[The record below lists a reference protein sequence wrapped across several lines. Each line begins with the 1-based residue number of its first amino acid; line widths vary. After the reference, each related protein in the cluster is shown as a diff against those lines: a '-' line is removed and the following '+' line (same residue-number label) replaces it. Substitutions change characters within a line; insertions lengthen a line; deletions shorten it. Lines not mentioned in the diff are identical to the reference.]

1 MLAVIHTIPTAQ
13 RQVSQTLI
21 CLPARNE
28 SVWWVS
34 DLWVTEHTLQI
45 QFNPWL
51 LVLLRTWES
60 MLLKFNTWSFL
71 LPPMQ
76 GQRYGYMTPSM
87 ACAAGGDSGKSN
99 QGMKGETRQHIK
111 QRQFYAWRQSLPHLQ
126 DFAKHQSKSLKALHR
141 PPTQLSM
148 DFLSCDIS
156 LLFNKTEFIH
166 FYKDAA
172 MCLGKIN

>member
-13 RQVSQTLI
+13 RQGSQTLI

-51 LVLLRTWES
+51 LVLWRTWENV
-60 MLLKFNTWSFL
+60 LLKFNTRSFL

-76 GQRYGYMTPSM
+76 GQRYAYMTPSM
-87 ACAAGGDSGKSN
+87 ACADGGGSGKSN
-99 QGMKGETRQHIK
+99 QGRKGRDKTTEKNKDNFMHE
-111 QRQFYAWRQSLPHLQ
+111 SLPHLQ
-126 DFAKHQSKSLKALHR
+126 VLLNTNPISPWRRYREHQLNWVCVFYHVIYHFYNNLYS
-141 PPTQLSM
+141 
-148 DFLSCDIS
+148 S
-156 LLFNKTEFIH
+156 LLLSSLSSTRT
-166 FYKDAA
+166 
-172 MCLGKIN
+172 